1 MAGTAL
7 RLATSAALLAT
18 LALPLAAQRPGDRL
32 LVCNKSA
39 DTVSVFDAV
48 TRAEIATLPTGEAPH
63 EIAVSPDGCTAV
75 VTNYGRQRAG
85 RTLTILDVP
94 GAAVRGTLRLA
105 GDPCQQQLGQFAA
118 VRFQAALLQG
128 YFLGQQLQKLLG
140 R

>member
-1 MAGTAL
+1 MVGTAS
-7 RLATSAALLAT
+7 RHFSSAALLA
-18 LALPLAAQRPGDRL
+18 LLVAPLTAQQPGDRL

-39 DTVSVFDAV
+39 DTVSVFDVV

-105 GDPCQQQLGQFAA
+105 GT
-118 VRFQAALLQG
+118 
-128 YFLGQQLQKLLG
+128 
-140 R
+140 